1 MFFVDVLE
9 TAGLGNRSHPAG
21 GARSAVVVDP
31 PRDIDR
37 VIAAAGHVA
46 GSLNFEVEG
55 QLATHLARMIPWD
68 RPVTLLAGSAEDL
81 PRAQREP
88 ARVGVDRP
96 AAASVGSPA
105 DWLPEGTAPASFP
118 RAAFADLA
126 AARARGEDVVVVD
139 VRRENERV
147 SDGWAEGSVHLPV
160 HEIRGRLDEVP
171 PGRVW
176 VHCAGGMRAAIAA
189 SVLDAAGRDVVAV
202 DDGFEAASGAGL
214 TAVLPGVAE
223 ERDPRTG
230 RPAGSRAGVGAV

>member
-46 GSLNFEVEG
+46 GSLIFEVEG
-55 QLATHLARMIPWD
+55 QLATYL
-68 RPVTLLAGSAEDL
+68 
-81 PRAQREP
+81 
-88 ARVGVDRP
+88 
-96 AAASVGSPA
+96 
-105 DWLPEGTAPASFP
+105 ASFP
-118 RAAFADLA
+118 PAAFADLA

-171 PGRVW
+171 RGRVW

-202 DDGFEAASGAGL
+202 DDGFATASAAGL

-223 ERDPRTG
+223 EGDPRTG